1 MQVPIYINA
10 HSNTP
15 IEDFSVE
22 ALLRSCDERD
32 DDLYDLQDVKEHRH
46 ETNLSQQSLEIDLR
60 G

>member
-15 IEDFSVE
+15 IEGYSVE
-22 ALLRSCDERD
+22 VLLRSCDERD
-32 DDLYDLQDVKEHRH
+32 DDFYDLDDVKEHRH
-46 ETNLSQQSLEIDLR
+46 EANLSRQSLEIDLR